1 MFRSYITLIPLFAL
15 IAGIIL
21 ISTKKAKMAGKVLFT
36 LGYIFLAV
44 VSTFIGMI
52 ALSFSNVNANFYN
65 TILLI
70 VAVLFSVLIL
80 GIVWN
85 FGKRK
90 KVYIPLISA
99 IVICALIAVGF
110 NLYQGYLDSIPTLS
124 DNSNL
129 SNLLVDYAPY
139 YEETKVAELSEE
151 STLKINENMPV
162 MDGATAL
169 YPIYSA
175 FAKAVYPK
183 EAIDEIAYMENG
195 VLTQKACESLKCTTT
210 TDAYYNIVTGDADI
224 IFVGG
229 PSKAQEEFAKE
240 NGVELVYTPIGR
252 EAFVFF
258 VNSKNPMENITIKQ
272 IQDIYSGEITK
283 WDELNVNGFGEI
295 RAFQRDEGSGSQTAL
310 VKLMGNKPLMKPIEE
325 NVIGGMGGII
335 SKTADYKNYKN
346 AIGYS
351 FRYYSREMVNNN
363 QIKLLNIEGIAPT
376 IENIEN
382 GTYPVASEFF
392 AVTRS
397 DADENTKK
405 LLDWVVSEQG
415 QELVEKT
422 GYTPVK

>member
-1 MFRSYITLIPLFAL
+1 MFNQKIIFNIPGCDAH
-15 IAGIIL
+15 IG
-21 ISTKKAKMAGKVLFT
+21 SGVKSKK
-36 LGYIFLAV
+36 FLCNNHFHNELEFLYMKKGCIRF
-44 VSTFIGMI
+44 FIG
-52 ALSFSNVNANFYN
+52 
-65 TILLI
+65 
-70 VAVLFSVLIL
+70 
-80 GIVWN
+80 
-85 FGKRK
+85 
-90 KVYIPLISA
+90 
-99 IVICALIAVGF
+99 
-110 NLYQGYLDSIPTLS
+110 D
-124 DNSNL
+124 
-129 SNLLVDYAPY
+129 
-139 YEETKVAELSEE
+139 ETADV
-151 STLKINENMPV
+151 
-162 MDGATAL
+162 
-169 YPIYSA
+169 
-175 FAKAVYPK
+175 K
-183 EAIDEIAYMENG
+183 E
-195 VLTQKACESLKCTTT
+195 
-210 TDAYYNIVTGDADI
+210 GD
-224 IFVGG
+224 
-229 PSKAQEEFAKE
+229 
-240 NGVELVYTPIGR
+240 
-252 EAFVFF
+252 VFF

-283 WDELNVNGFGEI
+283 WDELNVNGFGDI

-310 VKLMGNKPLMKPIEE
+310 VKLMGDKPLMKPIEE

-392 AVTRS
+392 AVTRI

>member
-1 MFRSYITLIPLFAL
+1 MFRSYITLIPLIAL

-21 ISTKKAKMAGKVLFT
+21 ICTKKAKLTGKVLFT
-36 LGYIFLAV
+36 LGYIFLTV

-52 ALSFSNVNANFYN
+52 ALSFSNVDANFYN
-65 TILLI
+65 TILVIVVVLLSILI
-70 VAVLFSVLIL
+70 F
-80 GIVWN
+80 GFVWQ
-85 FGKRK
+85 FGRRK
-90 KVYIPLISA
+90 KVYIPLVSA
-99 IVICALIAVGF
+99 IVLCLLIAVGF
-110 NLYQGYLDSIPTLS
+110 NLYQGYVDSIPTLR
-124 DNSNL
+124 DND
-129 SNLLVDYAPY
+129 NLLAQYRPY

-151 STLKINENMPV
+151 STLKINENIPV

-183 EAIDEIAYMENG
+183 EMLDDISKGSEI
-195 VLTQKACESLKCTTT
+195 LKCSTT

-229 PSKAQEEFAKE
+229 PSKEQEEFAKE

-258 VNSKNPMENITIKQ
+258 VNSKNPLENITINQ
-272 IQDIYSGEITK
+272 IQDIYSGKITK
-283 WDELNVNGFGEI
+283 WDELNVAGFGEI

-310 VKLMGNKPLMKPIEE
+310 IKLMGNKELINPIEE

-351 FRYYSREMVNNN
+351 FRYYSQEMVNNN
-363 QIKLLNIEGIAPT
+363 QIKLLNIEGIEPNLN
-376 IENIEN
+376 NIEN
-382 GTYPVASEFF
+382 GTYPIASEFF
-392 AVTRS
+392 AVTRTN
-397 DADENTKK
+397 ADENTKK
-405 LLDWVVSEQG
+405 LLDWVLSNQG

-422 GYTPVK
+422 GYTPVR

>member
-1 MFRSYITLIPLFAL
+1 MFRSYITLIPLVAL
-15 IAGIIL
+15 VVGIFL
-21 ISTKKAKMAGKVLFT
+21 MCSKKAKTTGKILFT
-36 LGYIFLAV
+36 LSYLFLAV

-52 ALSFSNVNANFYN
+52 ALSFSNVNANIYN
-65 TILLI
+65 TILFI
-70 VAVLFSVLIL
+70 AAVLFSVLVM

-85 FGKRK
+85 FGKQK
-90 KVYIPLISA
+90 KVYIPLVSA
-99 IVICALIAVGF
+99 ISICALIAVGF
-110 NLYQGYLDSIPTLS
+110 NFYQEYVDSIPTLS

-183 EAIDEIAYMENG
+183 EAIDKIAYMENG
-195 VLTQKACESLKCTTT
+195 VLTQKACEFLKCTTT

-240 NGVELVYTPIGR
+240 NGVELVYTPIGK

-258 VNSKNPMENITIKQ
+258 VNSKNPLENITIKQ
-272 IQDIYSGEITK
+272 IQDIYSGKITK
-283 WDELNVNGFGEI
+283 WDELNVAGFGEI

-310 VKLMGNKPLMKPIEE
+310 IKLMGNKELINPIEE

-351 FRYYSREMVNNN
+351 FRYYSQEMVNNN
-363 QIKLLNIEGIAPT
+363 QIKLLNIEGIEPNLK
-376 IENIEN
+376 NIEN
-382 GTYPVASEFF
+382 GTYPIASEFF
-392 AVTRS
+392 AVTRAN
-397 DADENTKK
+397 ADENTKK
-405 LLDWVVSEQG
+405 LLEWVLSNQG

-422 GYTPVK
+422 GYTPVR

>member
-15 IAGIIL
+15 VVGIFL
-21 ISTKKAKMAGKVLFT
+21 MCSKKTKTTGKVLFT
-36 LGYIFLAV
+36 LGYIFFAV

-65 TILLI
+65 TIL
-70 VAVLFSVLIL
+70 VVAAVLFSVLIL
-80 GIVWN
+80 VIVWD

-99 IVICALIAVGF
+99 IAICALIAGGF
-110 NLYQGYLDSIPTLS
+110 NLYQGYVDSIPTLS
-124 DNSNL
+124 DND
-129 SNLLVDYAPY
+129 NLLAQYRPY

-151 STLKINENMPV
+151 STLKMNENMPV

-175 FAKAVYPK
+175 FAKAVYPR
-183 EAIDEIAYMENG
+183 EMLEDASTGNG
-195 VLTQKACESLKCTTT
+195 ILKCST

-229 PSKAQEEFAKE
+229 PSKEQEEFAKE
-240 NGVELVYTPIGR
+240 NGIELVYTPIGR

-258 VNSKNPMENITIKQ
+258 VNSKNPLENITVKQ

-310 VKLMGNKPLMKPIEE
+310 DKLMGDKPLMKPIEE

-405 LLDWVVSEQG
+405 LLEWVISGQG

>member
-21 ISTKKAKMAGKVLFT
+21 ISTKKAKMVGKVLFT

-70 VAVLFSVLIL
+70 AAVLFSVLVM
-80 GIVWN
+80 GMVWN

-90 KVYIPLISA
+90 KVYLSLISA
-99 IVICALIAVGF
+99 IAFCALIAVGF
-110 NLYQGYLDSIPTLS
+110 NLYQGYVDSIPTLR
-124 DNSNL
+124 DND
-129 SNLLVDYAPY
+129 NLLAQYRPY

-151 STLKINENMPV
+151 STLKVNENIPA

-183 EAIDEIAYMENG
+183 EILEDASAGNG
-195 VLTQKACESLKCTTT
+195 ILKCSTT

-310 VKLMGNKPLMKPIEE
+310 VKLMGNKPLTKPIEE

>member
-1 MFRSYITLIPLFAL
+1 MFISYITLIPLIAL
-15 IAGIIL
+15 IVGIIL
-21 ISTKKAKMAGKVLFT
+21 ISAKKAETTGKTLFT
-36 LGYIFLAV
+36 IGYIFIAV
-44 VSTFIGMI
+44 VSTFIGI
-52 ALSFSNVNANFYN
+52 ITLSFSNANASFYN
-65 TILLI
+65 TVLVII
-70 VAVLFSVLIL
+70 AVLLSVLIL
-80 GIVWN
+80 GFIWR
-85 FGKRK
+85 FGRRK
-90 KVYIPLISA
+90 KIYIPLVSA
-99 IVICALIAVGF
+99 IVFCLLLSAGF
-110 NLYQGYLDSIPTLS
+110 NVYQGYIDRIPTLS
-124 DNSNL
+124 DND
-129 SNLLVDYAPY
+129 NLLTQYQPY

-151 STLKINENMPV
+151 STLKISENIPV

-183 EAIDEIAYMENG
+183 EMLEDASKGSEILN
-195 VLTQKACESLKCTTT
+195 CTTT
-210 TDAYYNIVTGDADI
+210 TNAYNNIVTGDADI

-229 PSKAQEEFAKE
+229 PSKEQEDFAKE
-240 NGVELVYTPIGR
+240 NGAELVYTPIGR

-258 VNSKNPMENITIKQ
+258 VNSQNPLENITIKQ
-272 IQDIYSGEITK
+272 IQDIYSGKITK
-283 WDELNVNGFGEI
+283 WDELNVAGFGEI

-310 VKLMGNKPLMKPIEE
+310 VKLMGDKELMKPIEE

-376 IENIEN
+376 VDNIEN
-382 GTYPVASEFF
+382 GTYPIASEFF

-397 DADENTKK
+397 DADESTKK
-405 LLDWVVSEQG
+405 LLEWVVSNQG

-422 GYTPVK
+422 GYTPVR

>member
-1 MFRSYITLIPLFAL
+1 MIRSYITLIPLIAL
-15 IAGIIL
+15 IVGIIL
-21 ISTKKAKMAGKVLFT
+21 ISAKKAKAIGKVLFT
-36 LGYIFLAV
+36 IGYIFLAV

-65 TILLI
+65 TILVI
-70 VAVLFSVLIL
+70 AVILFSALIL
-80 GIVWN
+80 GVVWR
-85 FGKRK
+85 FGRRK
-90 KVYIPLISA
+90 KVYISLISA
-99 IVICALIAVGF
+99 ITLCLLITVGF
-110 NLYQGYLDSIPTLS
+110 NLYQGYVDSIPTLR
-124 DNSNL
+124 DND
-129 SNLLVDYAPY
+129 NLLTQYRPY

-151 STLKINENMPV
+151 STLKISENIPV

-183 EAIDEIAYMENG
+183 EMLVDASARNG
-195 VLTQKACESLKCTTT
+195 ILKCSTT

-229 PSKAQEEFAKE
+229 PSKKQEEFAKE

-258 VNSKNPMENITIKQ
+258 VNSKNPLENITVKQ
-272 IQDIYSGEITK
+272 IQNVYSGEITK
-283 WDELNVNGFGEI
+283 WDELNVTGFGEI

-310 VKLMGNKPLMKPIEE
+310 VKLMGDKELMKPIEE

-351 FRYYSREMVNNN
+351 FRYYSREMVDNN
-363 QIKLLNIEGIAPT
+363 QIKLLNIEGVAPT

-382 GTYPVASEFF
+382 GTYPVVSEFF

-405 LLDWVVSEQG
+405 LLDWVISEQG